1 MKATIFILDDSR
13 KNIQSSYQLE
23 ANNANAVF
31 INDCRFL
38 IYSSYNSQCQYL
50 CKRASWDVNKNQT
63 QYVLLKRRKGVIT
76 EDLSKKIFIKDNQND
91 LNYNIIWQLSKGL
104 EFSLWI

>member
-31 INDCRFL
+31 INDLL
-38 IYSSYNSQCQYL
+38 IFMQEGKL
-50 CKRASWDVNKNQT
+50 GCKQNQT